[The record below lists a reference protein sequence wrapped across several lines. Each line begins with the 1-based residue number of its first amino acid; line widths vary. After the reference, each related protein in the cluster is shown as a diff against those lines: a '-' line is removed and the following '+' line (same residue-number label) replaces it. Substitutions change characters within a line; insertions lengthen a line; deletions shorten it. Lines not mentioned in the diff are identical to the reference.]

1 MMKYSMKYIV
11 CAAALV
17 VGPALLIVPPL
28 TFAAD
33 NPPWAYPVAPKNLPK
48 RDPNKIVK
56 VPGSDKQYNEV
67 EVNNPYGPPDWF
79 PNDHPPMPPVVANG
93 RREEPRA
100 CALCHL
106 TTGDGHP
113 ESAGIAGLPPS
124 YMIRTLQ
131 DFKEGKRTGIRAN
144 TMVGITKGMT
154 DAEMKDAAEYFAK
167 IKPLNGYVKV
177 VEAAEVPKTY
187 VGAGAMRF
195 VTQGAEAG
203 KEPIGQR
210 IITVPQDEHAAEA
223 RNPRVG
229 FIHYVP
235 PGSIKKGEDLVKTGG
250 GGKTVPCAVCHGPN
264 LKGLGEV
271 PPIANRDLLYVVRQL
286 NDMQTGAR
294 TGTWVPLMKAVVDK
308 MTRDDMIAVA
318 AYIGTLEP

>member
-1 MMKYSMKYIV
+1 MKHSMKYLV

-17 VGPALLIVPPL
+17 LGPAILVVPPL
-28 TFAAD
+28 TFAAE
-33 NPPWAYPVAPKNLPK
+33 NPSWAYPVAPKGAPK
-48 RDPNKIVK
+48 RDPSKIIT
-56 VPGSDKQYNEV
+56 VPGSDKKYNEV

-79 PNDHPPMPPVVANG
+79 PGDHPQMPPAVSNG
-93 RREEPRA
+93 RRPEPRA
-100 CALCHL
+100 CSLCHL

-113 ESAGIAGLPPS
+113 ESAGIAGLPVP
-124 YMIRTLQ
+124 YIIRTLQ
-131 DFKEGKRTGIRAN
+131 DFKEGRRTGIRTTA
-144 TMVGITKGMT
+144 MIDITKGMT
-154 DAEMKDAAEYFAK
+154 DADMKEAAEYFAQ
-167 IKPLNGYVKV
+167 IKPRLGYVKV
-177 VEAAEVPKTY
+177 VEAPEVPKTY

-195 VTQGAEAG
+195 VTTGAEAG

-229 FIHYVP
+229 FNHYVP

-250 GGKTVPCAVCHGPN
+250 NGKTVPCAICHGPN

-286 NDMQTGAR
+286 NDMQNGVR
-294 TGTWVPLMKAVVDK
+294 SGTWVALMKPVVEK
-308 MTRDDMIAVA
+308 LTMDDMIALA

>member
-1 MMKYSMKYIV
+1 MKYAV
-11 CAAALV
+11 CAAALILCPAV
-17 VGPALLIVPPL
+17 VAVSPML

-33 NPPWAYPVAPKNLPK
+33 NPSWAYPVAPKGAPK
-48 RDPNKIVK
+48 RDPNKIIT
-56 VPGSDKQYNEV
+56 VPGSDKKYNEV

-79 PNDHPPMPPVVANG
+79 PGDHPPMPPVVANG
-93 RREEPRA
+93 RQPEPRA
-100 CALCHL
+100 CSLCHL

-113 ESAGIAGLPPS
+113 ESAGIAGLPAS
-124 YMIRTLQ
+124 YIVRTLQ
-131 DFKEGKRTGIRAN
+131 DFKEGRRKGIRTTA
-144 TMVGITKGMT
+144 MLDITKAMT
-154 DAEMKDAAEYFAK
+154 EADMKEAADYFSK
-167 IKPLNGYVKV
+167 IKPLKGYVKV

-195 VTQGAEAG
+195 VSHGAEAG

-210 IITVPQDEHAAEA
+210 IITVPQDEDAAEA

-235 PGSIKKGEDLVKTGG
+235 PGSIKKGEELVKTGG
-250 GGKTVPCAVCHGPN
+250 NGKTVPCAVCHGPD
-264 LKGLGEV
+264 LRGLGEV

-294 TGTWVPLMKAVVDK
+294 NGTWVALMKPVVEK
-308 MTRDDMIAVA
+308 MTMDDMIAVA

>member
-1 MMKYSMKYIV
+1 MKYSLKYIV

-17 VGPALLIVPPL
+17 VGPAILIVPPL

-48 RDPNKIVK
+48 RDPNKIVA
-56 VPGSDKQYNEV
+56 VPGSDKKYNEV

-79 PNDHPPMPPVVANG
+79 PNDHPAMPSVVSNG

-100 CALCHL
+100 CSLCHL

-124 YMIRTLQ
+124 YMIRTLN
-131 DFKEGKRTGIRAN
+131 DFKDGHRKGIRAN
-144 TMVGITKGMT
+144 TMVGITKAMT
-154 DAEMKDAAEYFAK
+154 EAEMKEAAEYFAK
-167 IKPLNGYVKV
+167 IKPLAGYIKV
-177 VEAAEVPKTY
+177 VEASEVPKSY

-195 VTQGAEAG
+195 VSKGEDAG

-210 IITVPQDEHAAEA
+210 IITVPQDEDAAEA

-235 PGSIKKGEDLVKTGG
+235 PGSIKNGEELVKTGG
-250 GGKTVPCAVCHGPN
+250 NGKTVPCAICHGPN
-264 LKGLGEV
+264 LRGLGEV

-286 NDMQTGAR
+286 NDMQNGVR
-294 TGTWVPLMKAVVDK
+294 NGTWVTLMKPVVEK
-308 MTRDDMIAVA
+308 LTMDDIIALA
-318 AYIGTLEP
+318 AYLGTLEP